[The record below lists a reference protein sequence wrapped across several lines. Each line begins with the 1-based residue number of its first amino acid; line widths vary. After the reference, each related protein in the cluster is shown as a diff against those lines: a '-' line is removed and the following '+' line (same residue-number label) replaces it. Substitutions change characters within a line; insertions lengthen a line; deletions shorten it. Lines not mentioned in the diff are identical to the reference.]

1 MVCGC
6 LWSATAMFHV
16 IVVHVVSCEV
26 LWCMVHG
33 LSVTT
38 VGQKLSLSV
47 DVDHCL
53 HVALDLA
60 GE

>member
-1 MVCGC
+1 
-6 LWSATAMFHV
+6 MFHV